1 MKKFKYLH
9 SVIKDNYFKL
19 LILTLTT
26 IGYVVLVLLQP
37 IIIGFIIDNVINLEP
52 INNNYLNILANLFN
66 GVEYIRENLWIG
78 ALIILFITSLSALL
92 VFFRSRLNGKIS
104 EGIAYNIKNSIFD
117 NLMHLP
123 FSYFGDSKSGDLIQR
138 STSDVD
144 TVRRVFA
151 GQYSEFIYAISMV
164 VIAFYIMLEKNNK
177 LALIASALFPVILIF
192 AIIFFIF
199 VQKHFLKLEDA
210 ESNLTNNISESLA
223 ANKIIKAFNNE
234 AYESLKFK
242 DLNKKYSNAGK
253 KLINSLALYWGISD
267 LICFSSILLV
277 LVNSIIMV
285 LNNQISIGDVFVFV
299 SYISMIV
306 WPLRH
311 MGRIL
316 ADLGKVNVALMR
328 ISEIIY
334 VEKEDLNSGLK
345 PHINGNIEIKNL
357 SFKFDDEKNNVLED
371 ININIK
377 AGSKVALIGPTGSGK
392 SSLVHLLL
400 GLYDYKGSIKID
412 GYELSD
418 ISKAYLR
425 DNISI
430 VLQEPFLFSKTIKEN
445 ITISNP
451 YVNNDKLKHIAN
463 IAHVDEFIDNF
474 DLGYETMV
482 GERGTTL
489 SGGQKQRM
497 AIART
502 IINDS
507 KILIFDDSLSALDSE
522 TDAKIQKS
530 LKSFFTDITTIIIT
544 QRINSAKDA
553 DNIFVLENGIISESG
568 THDELI
574 LNNGLYKRLY
584 DVQGV
589 SEYEK

>member
-1 MKKFKYLH
+1 M
-9 SVIKDNYFKL
+9 
-19 LILTLTT
+19 
-26 IGYVVLVLLQP
+26 
-37 IIIGFIIDNVINLEP
+37 
-52 INNNYLNILANLFN
+52 
-66 GVEYIRENLWIG
+66 
-78 ALIILFITSLSALL
+78 
-92 VFFRSRLNGKIS
+92 
-104 EGIAYNIKNSIFD
+104 
-117 NLMHLP
+117 
-123 FSYFGDSKSGDLIQR
+123 
-138 STSDVD
+138 
-144 TVRRVFA
+144 
-151 GQYSEFIYAISMV
+151 
-164 VIAFYIMLEKNNK
+164 
-177 LALIASALFPVILIF
+177 
-192 AIIFFIF
+192 
-199 VQKHFLKLEDA
+199 
-210 ESNLTNNISESLA
+210 
-223 ANKIIKAFNNE
+223 
-234 AYESLKFK
+234 KFK

-328 ISEIIY
+328 VSEIIY

-371 ININIK
+371 INMNIK

-474 DLGYETMV
+474 NLGYETMV